1 MRCSHRPE
9 KETILFGHQSRSNC
23 LARRLKRKITI
34 PLALALIVAN
44 VGIVSFAGAKT
55 KAVPAKTTG
64 DKTADKSDKPSTK
77 PPPPEPPIE
86 NVTGVTTTELVD
98 KPHEFLNKNVKFTA
112 KFYVFSNLPLD
123 YKPALRTSKTHLGF
137 LVLRPESHVP
147 FSELKIAMAIPKE
160 KDPLNQLLGS
170 LKDGDEVEVVAKV
183 FSTQLDEPWLDV
195 LRLKRLSS
203 APDDKDKDKTASAEH
218 DSTVGKAHNALPK
231 IKGSPSNSESPNS
244 NGSSGEPHEHEDK
257 KKSD

>member
-1 MRCSHRPE
+1 M
-9 KETILFGHQSRSNC
+9 
-23 LARRLKRKITI
+23 TI
-34 PLALALIVAN
+34 PIAVALIVASA
-44 VGIVSFAGAKT
+44 GTVSFAGVKT
-55 KAVPAKTTG
+55 KVVPAKTTA
-64 DKTADKSDKPSTK
+64 DKASDKSDKSSTK
-77 PPPPEPPIE
+77 APPPEPPIE
-86 NVTGVTTTELVD
+86 NVTGVTTAELVD

-123 YKPALRTSKTHLGF
+123 YKPALRSAKTHLGF

-147 FSELKIAMAIPKE
+147 FSELKIAMPIPKE

-170 LKDGDEVEVVAKV
+170 LKDGDEIEVIAKV

-218 DSTVGKAHNALPK
+218 DSNVDKAHNEGRFTPGRHPMPPNILNIAPNSKETAPDALPK
-231 IKGSPSNSESPNS
+231 IKGSPSNPESPNS

-257 KKSD
+257 QKSD